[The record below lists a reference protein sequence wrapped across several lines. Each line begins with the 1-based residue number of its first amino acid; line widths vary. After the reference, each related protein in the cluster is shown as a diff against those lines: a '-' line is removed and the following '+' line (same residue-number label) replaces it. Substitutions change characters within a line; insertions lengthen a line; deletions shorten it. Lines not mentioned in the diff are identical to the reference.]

1 MKINMKITNT
11 ALTLIGI
18 ISSSSSSAS
27 AESVENKKTKNT
39 ATFLRNHMQ
48 IPTLNFV
55 GFPGE
60 KCGKKLSTM
69 SMQMQDLYQAIMA
82 SDSYKEARTSCAAEL
97 EIYDKVSAV
106 VCALES
112 EGKYELHFSE
122 MWGGGLMDAQYDL
135 ASIFVETGNFT
146 KLSTLESC
154 IADCYTGQG
163 DGCVDVAVF
172 LPYYG
177 EVSVQQYCSLNWSG
191 MDEAYMSL
199 KICTAKAIGK
209 EEHVGL
215 YQKQQRENDKCSYEY
230 CH

>member
-1 MKINMKITNT
+1 
-11 ALTLIGI
+11 
-18 ISSSSSSAS
+18 
-27 AESVENKKTKNT
+27 
-39 ATFLRNHMQ
+39 MQ

-122 MWGGGLMDAQYDL
+122 MWGGGLMDSQM
-135 ASIFVETGNFT
+135 I
-146 KLSTLESC
+146 
-154 IADCYTGQG
+154 
-163 DGCVDVAVF
+163 
-172 LPYYG
+172 
-177 EVSVQQYCSLNWSG
+177 
-191 MDEAYMSL
+191 
-199 KICTAKAIGK
+199 
-209 EEHVGL
+209 
-215 YQKQQRENDKCSYEY
+215 
-230 CH
+230 